1 MILVK
6 YDIFQLDISVS
17 DLLAVQVAEGS
28 SQLLDDLAALRFGKS
43 LGGLLLERATQGY
56 AGKELHYY
64 V

>member
-1 MILVK
+1 M
-6 YDIFQLDISVS
+6 S
-17 DLLAVQVAEGS
+17 DLLAVQVTEGS